1 MASKWDWLRGKFPK
15 VPLEATYQMKI
26 DAVLDSTTCPGI
38 EITSGEFSGCTGGKD
53 CPVCAGKVRRV
64 FELTDQELKDR
75 YVKVRDRLDK
85 ITAESKAL
93 DLEKEAYTKL
103 FADRFEEAGEANKT
117 FADGVS
123 IGITPDPYP
132 FVKDQAA
139 LRAWV
144 KAHDMEEML
153 TLNYQTLA
161 SLVKERLEGK
171 VNEPLPDGVDVF
183 MKDKL
188 TCRGRSKT

>member
-1 MASKWDWLRGKFPK
+1 
-15 VPLEATYQMKI
+15 
-26 DAVLDSTTCPGI
+26 LDSTTCPGLEI
-38 EITSGEFSGCTGGKD
+38 EPGQLSGCAGGKD
-53 CPVCAGKVRRV
+53 CPVCEGKAKKV

-75 YVKVRDRLDK
+75 YIKVRDRLDK

-103 FADRFEEAGEANKT
+103 FAERFEEAGEANKT

-132 FVKDQAA
+132 FVKDQEA
-139 LRAWV
+139 LTTWV
-144 KAHDMEEML
+144 KAKGLESML
-153 TLNYQTLA
+153 TLNWQTLA

-171 VNEPLPDGVDVF
+171 VNEGLPDGVDVF

-188 TCRGRSKT
+188 VCRGRSK